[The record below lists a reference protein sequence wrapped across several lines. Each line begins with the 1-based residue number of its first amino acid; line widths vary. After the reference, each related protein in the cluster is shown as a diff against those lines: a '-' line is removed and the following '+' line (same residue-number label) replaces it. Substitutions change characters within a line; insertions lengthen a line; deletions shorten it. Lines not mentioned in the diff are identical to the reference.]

1 MKTPETHKWKP
12 SGTFVSGVWR
22 KRDGKQSLLRRSPV
36 VALVP
41 CGTPTRQEGEG
52 EAGLSQHLGT
62 RPLPSEVGSPGWGGA
77 HSTKDHRL
85 DPPSTFCGGAP
96 TPAQM
101 PGRDLCSVKMDPSGP
116 RHFTQQLL
124 PTTDTEQP
132 PCSPTAAAANR
143 QARVIESPL
152 APRILEACP
161 PPRAGGWN
169 RTASRGPLPEAGREE
184 ADVVHGPRQ
193 LQWDTCVQAA
203 PLPEPGLWP
212 LTMSPASW
220 IRTAMRQAGRAPAT
234 VLICRPEN
242 RPGGKRSCPTVSP
255 SAHWGSSASGLWAV
269 PWTSGIRPQEG
280 CSTHEQT
287 LWKSVHVQ
295 QEATGRG
302 CQGWMGPWA
311 LE

>member
-1 MKTPETHKWKP
+1 MECGEK
-12 SGTFVSGVWR
+12 GTE
-22 KRDGKQSLLRRSPV
+22 KRSRLRWSPV

-41 CGTPTRQEGEG
+41 CGIPTQQEGEG

-62 RPLPSEVGSPGWGGA
+62 WPLPSEVGSPGWGGA

-85 DPPSTFCGGAP
+85 NPPSTFCGGAP

-124 PTTDTEQP
+124 PATQSSPHARPQP
-132 PCSPTAAAANR
+132 QQPTGKH
-143 QARVIESPL
+143 VSESPL
-152 APRILEACP
+152 GPCILEACP

-184 ADVVHGPRQ
+184 AGVVRGPRQ
-193 LQWDTCVQAA
+193 LQWDACIQAA
-203 PLPEPGLWP
+203 PLPDPGPWP
-212 LTMSPASW
+212 PTMSTASW
-220 IRTAMRQAGRAPAT
+220 ICTATCQAGRAPAT
-234 VLICRPEN
+234 VLICCPEN
-242 RPGGKRSCPTVSP
+242 RTGGKRSCPTVSP
-255 SAHWGSSASGLWAV
+255 SAHWWSLASRLWAV

-280 CSTHEQT
+280 CSTREQM

>member
-1 MKTPETHKWKP
+1 MECGEK
-12 SGTFVSGVWR
+12 GTE
-22 KRDGKQSLLRRSPV
+22 KQSLLRRSPV

-41 CGTPTRQEGEG
+41 CGTPTQQEGEG

-184 ADVVHGPRQ
+184 ADVVHGPHQ
-193 LQWDTCVQAA
+193 LMHV
-203 PLPEPGLWP
+203 GH
-212 LTMSPASW
+212 M
-220 IRTAMRQAGRAPAT
+220 
-234 VLICRPEN
+234 
-242 RPGGKRSCPTVSP
+242 RPGSTSP
-255 SAHWGSSASGLWAV
+255 RAGAV
-269 PWTSGIRPQEG
+269 AAYNVPCLLDSHSNAP
-280 CSTHEQT
+280 
-287 LWKSVHVQ
+287 
-295 QEATGRG
+295 GR
-302 CQGWMGPWA
+302 
-311 LE
+311 